1 MAKTYNGW
9 TALYSVPNTY
19 FTAPNGKR
27 VYCNNES
34 VATIFEYVAQQWNDR
49 IEKLPKATYN
59 IGDPK
64 VRTGYIVIHSY
75 RAPNRHIGTGNM
87 SNHRSAT
94 GMDIL
99 GDRHPY
105 EATNPPHL
113 KGSGYNDG
121 FSTRQ
126 RNELIKI
133 RNEIGRNSRGMWIL
147 RLGIHFPIGK
157 RDGMHVEIAPGI
169 TSLDVKAAAARLR
182 AEKGVEDLTKVH
194 TMLSNLGYSANT
206 AGVKEYQQD
215 RGLVVDGIPGSRTI
229 KALEEDMT
237 TIRDLEKKIDNLP
250 QNVWG
255 YRHPKYANNRD
266 AHGLLRDGDNSKDIA
281 ANKGLLDKIVKQVN
295 TVGRV
300 ASEARE
306 LARSVPERVIAA
318 RVPFIKGTS
327 AHKTFGDS
335 FRFGALLAYAAQAF
349 YRRDEQTQE
358 IVEGVVEQIDVPQ
371 LESEMHAQAQNEEA

>member
-9 TALYSVPNTY
+9 TALYSVPKTY

-59 IGDPK
+59 VGDPK

-75 RAPNRHIGTGNM
+75 RAPNKHIGTGNM

-99 GDRHPY
+99 GDKHPY

-113 KGSGYNDG
+113 RGSGYNDG

-182 AEKGVEDLTKVH
+182 AKEGVEDLTKVH
-194 TMLSNLGYSANT
+194 RLLTELGYPASKQ
-206 AGVKEYQQD
+206 GIRQYQQD
-215 RGLVVDGIPGSRTI
+215 NTGAPHRLVVDGIAGVNTI
-229 KALEEDMT
+229 KALEEDMAKIDDVIDLINT
-237 TIRDLEKKIDNLP
+237 LRKERTNAHVKEEANQQKILDAIADARDGINVLGRQNVQIRDNALDQEELIKGIFSHLIQGFSVEWWIRN
-250 QNVWG
+250 
-255 YRHPKYANNRD
+255 
-266 AHGLLRDGDNSKDIA
+266 GLV
-281 ANKGLLDKIVKQVN
+281 LDKKHRQYPADPGSMADLIIQ
-295 TVGRV
+295 
-300 ASEARE
+300 
-306 LARSVPERVIAA
+306 IAE
-318 RVPFIKGTS
+318 KL
-327 AHKTFGDS
+327 D
-335 FRFGALLAYAAQAF
+335 
-349 YRRDEQTQE
+349 
-358 IVEGVVEQIDVPQ
+358 IDVDVYDGSQKRPIGPG
-371 LESEMHAQAQNEEA
+371 SMHTETE

>member
-9 TALYSVPNTY
+9 TALYSVPKTY

-59 IGDPK
+59 VGDPK

-75 RAPNRHIGTGNM
+75 RAPNKHIGTGNM

-99 GDRHPY
+99 GDKHPY

-113 KGSGYNDG
+113 RGSGYNDG

-182 AEKGVEDLTKVH
+182 AKEGVEDLTKVH
-194 TMLSNLGYSANT
+194 RLLTELGYPASEQ
-206 AGVKEYQQD
+206 GIRQYQQD
-215 RGLVVDGIPGSRTI
+215 NTGAPHRLVVDGIAGVNTI
-229 KALEEDMT
+229 KALEEDMAKIDDVIDLINT
-237 TIRDLEKKIDNLP
+237 LRKERTNAHVKEEANQQKILDAIADARDGINVLGRQNVQIRDNALDQEELVKAIFSHLIQGFSVEWWIRN
-250 QNVWG
+250 
-255 YRHPKYANNRD
+255 
-266 AHGLLRDGDNSKDIA
+266 GLV
-281 ANKGLLDKIVKQVN
+281 LDKKHRQYPADPGSMADLIIQ
-295 TVGRV
+295 
-300 ASEARE
+300 
-306 LARSVPERVIAA
+306 IAE
-318 RVPFIKGTS
+318 KL
-327 AHKTFGDS
+327 D
-335 FRFGALLAYAAQAF
+335 
-349 YRRDEQTQE
+349 
-358 IVEGVVEQIDVPQ
+358 IDVDVYDGSQKRPIGPG
-371 LESEMHAQAQNEEA
+371 SMHTETE